1 MTTIDIESFIFSRI
15 ATVLRERY
23 GAYVTGEYTDSP
35 AKFPSVT
42 IAEASNTVL
51 QKMRTRNIE
60 NAATVLYEVNIYSN
74 KVGYGKM
81 EAKGLLQTVDEEFSK
96 LNFTRILMNPVA
108 NLNDATIYRIVARY
122 QAVVDKEYR
131 IYTN

>member
-1 MTTIDIESFIFSRI
+1 
-15 ATVLRERY
+15 
-23 GAYVTGEYTDSP
+23 
-35 AKFPSVT
+35 
-42 IAEASNTVL
+42 
-51 QKMRTRNIE
+51 
-60 NAATVLYEVNIYSN
+60 
-74 KVGYGKM
+74 M
-81 EAKGLLQTVDEEFSK
+81 EAKELLQTVDEEFSK

>member
-1 MTTIDIESFIFSRI
+1 M
-15 ATVLRERY
+15 
-23 GAYVTGEYTDSP
+23 
-35 AKFPSVT
+35 
-42 IAEASNTVL
+42 L
-51 QKMRTRNIE
+51 QKMRTRHIE

-74 KVGYGKM
+74 KVGYGKI
-81 EAKGLLQTVDEEFSK
+81 EAKELLQTVDEEFSK